1 MGRLDDKV
9 ALITGGARGQGAAEA
24 RLFAAEGAAV
34 VLTDVLDD
42 EGKATAD
49 AIGDAATYRHQDVR
63 SEAEWTETV
72 AAVVEEHGRL
82 DVLVNNAGIFRVSPT
97 AQTTEE
103 EYREII
109 DINQVGTFLGM
120 RAVIPT
126 MVGAQAGSIVNISS
140 VAGLMGGPGT
150 VAYSASKWAVR
161 GMTKVVAK
169 EVAPFGVRVN
179 SVHPGIIDT
188 DMMSVLHE
196 IPEAMAAVLERVPM
210 GRVATAEE
218 VAKVVLFL
226 ASDDSA
232 YCTGHEFVIDGGMV
246 G

>member
-1 MGRLDDKV
+1 MGRLEGKV

-24 RLFAAEGAAV
+24 RLFATEGAAV

-42 EGKATAD
+42 EGKATAA

-72 AAVVEEHGRL
+72 AAVVDEHGRL
-82 DVLVNNAGIFRVSPT
+82 DVLVNNAGIFRVTPT

-103 EYREII
+103 DYREII
-109 DINQVGTFLGM
+109 DVNQVGTFLGM
-120 RAVIPT
+120 KAVIPT
-126 MVGAQAGSIVNISS
+126 MVGAEAGSIINISS

-196 IPEAMAAVLERVPM
+196 IPEAMAAVVERVPM
-210 GRVATAEE
+210 GRVASAEE

-226 ASDDSA
+226 ATDDSA